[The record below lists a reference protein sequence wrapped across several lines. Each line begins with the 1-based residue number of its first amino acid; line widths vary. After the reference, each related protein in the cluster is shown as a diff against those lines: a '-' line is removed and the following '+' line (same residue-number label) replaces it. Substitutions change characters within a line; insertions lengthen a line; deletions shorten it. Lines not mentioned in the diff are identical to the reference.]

1 MMSNS
6 LIALRRWDVPLAVTL
21 TLALQMGI
29 STINASTP
37 VLAPA
42 IAADRGWNVTL
53 IALYP
58 IAVYGTAFFFS
69 FHIPAL
75 LSRIGGMGLG
85 LVSLATSAIG
95 ILFLLSTSPLFM
107 FVAVL
112 LLGFAVGA
120 MNPASAQIL
129 GPRISSRNA
138 GLIMSIKST
147 GIPLG
152 VMLAGAVVP
161 ALISWSSW
169 QSAVLDLAAVAT
181 VMSVALL
188 PSVRWLNQRDVRGP
202 AAKTQRMLDPISR
215 LASIPGMTRFL
226 VAASIFAATRDCL
239 RTFYVV
245 YLVDHAGLTLLV
257 AGLALSASQA
267 AGVLGQILWAT
278 ASDRLLSTS
287 TTMVVVGTLIALG
300 IALTASITTDW
311 SLIWIVAVAALYGIS
326 AGGFFPL
333 VLAEIARRSADGDA
347 GQLTAAAQIFMI
359 PITLV
364 GPLMFGVVASAIS
377 FPAAFAVL
385 AGCTLTA
392 TFIVGCGK

>member
-6 LIALRRWDVPLAVTL
+6 LIAMRRWDVPVAVTL

-69 FHIPAL
+69 FQIPAL

-85 LVSLATSAIG
+85 IASLAASAIG
-95 ILFLLSTSPLFM
+95 ILFLLSTSPLLM
-107 FVAVL
+107 SVAVL
-112 LLGFAVGA
+112 SLGFAVGA

-152 VMLAGAVVP
+152 VMLAGAIVP
-161 ALISWSSW
+161 VLISWSSW
-169 QSAVLDLAAVAT
+169 QYAVLDLAAVAT
-181 VMSVALL
+181 VMSMALL
-188 PSVRWLNQRDVRGP
+188 PSVRWFNQHDVRSP
-202 AAKTQRMLDPISR
+202 PAKTQRMLDPIRR
-215 LASIPGMTRFL
+215 LAAIPGMARFL
-226 VAASIFAATRDCL
+226 IAASVFAATRDCL

-245 YLVDHAGLTLLV
+245 YLVNHAGLTLVV

-267 AGVLGQILWAT
+267 AGVVGQVIWAT

-287 TTMVVVGTLIALG
+287 ITMAVVGTLITVG
-300 IALTASITTDW
+300 IALTATITTGW
-311 SLIWIVAVAALYGIS
+311 SLTWIVAVAALYGIS

-333 VLAEIARRSADGDA
+333 VLAEIARRCTDGDA
-347 GQLTAAAQIFMI
+347 GPLTAAAQIFMI

-364 GPLMFGVVASAIS
+364 GPLLFGVVASVTNFS
-377 FPAAFAVL
+377 AAFAVL
-385 AGCTLTA
+385 AGSTLIA
-392 TFIVGCGK
+392 TIVVGRGK